1 MITSATPLEA
11 LRSTFVAML
20 PRIVSHGEFVFRRVR
35 CPHRRADC
43 LAELTAL
50 CWSWLVRLA
59 QQGRDGSRF
68 VSALSAFA
76 ARQVWS
82 GRRLSGGENSRDV
95 LSGRARRR
103 HGFRVEP
110 LPVSTRR
117 PFDDFY
123 GSVHG
128 QQELDAFE
136 ERLRDNST
144 TPPPDAAA
152 FRIDFRS
159 WLQTR
164 AERDRRL
171 IADMMKDEKTSDLA
185 RRYGLSPARIS
196 QLRREFRADWLCF
209 CGEREPD
216 RPWVPA

>member
-35 CPHRRADC
+35 CPHRRADS
-43 LAELTAL
+43 LAEMTAL

-59 QQGRDGSRF
+59 RRGKDKDATRF

-82 GRRLSGGENSRDV
+82 GRRLSGGENSKDA

-110 LPVSTRR
+110 LVSTRR

-123 GSVHG
+123 GSTHG
-128 QQELDAFE
+128 QHDLDNFE
-136 ERLRDNST
+136 ERLHHY
-144 TPPPDAAA
+144 TPTPVP
-152 FRIDFRS
+152 
-159 WLQTR
+159 
-164 AERDRRL
+164 
-171 IADMMKDEKTSDLA
+171 
-185 RRYGLSPARIS
+185 
-196 QLRREFRADWLCF
+196 
-209 CGEREPD
+209 EPVCAI
-216 RPWVPA
+216 R